1 MKEKPEK
8 ASVFAETYQDYLRQL
23 ADIDYLSRAD
33 ILGGRTAGSG
43 LIINFYGKEY
53 GVSAS
58 GITGPDGQKANFAV
72 CVVLCK
78 YILVCP
84 GEVMQD
90 GTWVTY
96 REFKDAG
103 PLIGYFNANTN
114 KTIESTFSGRMD
126 LLSRAAKR
134 LEAAPVKDGAAYDL
148 SLVFKALPRIPVML
162 RFNDGDAEFP
172 PQCVILF
179 RQSAEHYLDMES
191 LAIVGAFLAGNLI
204 KTWRPQNGNDS

>member
-1 MKEKPEK
+1 MKAKPEK
-8 ASVFAETYQDYLRQL
+8 AKVFEETYHDYLKQL

-33 ILGGRTAGSG
+33 ILGGRTSG
-43 LIINFYGKEY
+43 NELIIDFYGREY
-53 GVSAS
+53 RVSAR
-58 GITGPDGQKANFAV
+58 GITDSDGQKANFAI

-126 LLSRAAKR
+126 LLTRASQR
-134 LEAAPVKDGAAYDL
+134 LGAAPVEDGAAYDL
-148 SLVFKALPRIPVML
+148 SLMFKALPRIPVML

-172 PQCVILF
+172 AQCAILF

-191 LAIVGAFLAGNLI
+191 LAIVGTFLAGNLI
-204 KTWRPQNGNDS
+204 KA

>member
-8 ASVFAETYQDYLRQL
+8 AAVFEETYRDYLKQL

-33 ILGGRTAGSG
+33 ILGGRTSGSE

-53 GVSAS
+53 RVSAR
-58 GITGPDGQKANFAV
+58 GITDPGGQKANFAI

-78 YILVCP
+78 YILGCP
-84 GEVMQD
+84 GKVMQD

-126 LLSRAAKR
+126 LLTRASQR
-134 LEAAPVKDGAAYDL
+134 LAATPVEDDAAYDL
-148 SLVFKALPRIPVML
+148 SLMFKALPRIPVML
-162 RFNDGDAEFP
+162 RFNDSDAEFP
-172 PQCVILF
+172 AQCAILF
-179 RQSAEHYLDMES
+179 RQSAEQYLDMES
-191 LAIVGAFLAGNLI
+191 LAIVGTFLAGNLI
-204 KTWRPQNGNDS
+204 KC

>member
-8 ASVFAETYQDYLRQL
+8 AAVFEETYQDYLKQL

-33 ILGGRTAGSG
+33 ILGGRTSDSE
-43 LIINFYGKEY
+43 LIIEFYGKEY
-53 GVSAS
+53 RISTR
-58 GITGPDGQKANFAV
+58 GITDPDGQKANFAI

-78 YILVCP
+78 YILGCP
-84 GEVMQD
+84 GKVMQD

-126 LLSRAAKR
+126 LLTRASQR
-134 LEAAPVKDGAAYDL
+134 LAATPVEDDAAYDL
-148 SLVFKALPRIPVML
+148 SLMFKALPRIPVML

-172 PQCVILF
+172 AQCAILF

-191 LAIVGAFLAGNLI
+191 MAIVGTFLAGNLI
-204 KTWRPQNGNDS
+204 RD